1 MDCREMEWKIENVS
15 VASG

>member
-1 MDCREMEWKIENVS
+1 MEWKIENVS